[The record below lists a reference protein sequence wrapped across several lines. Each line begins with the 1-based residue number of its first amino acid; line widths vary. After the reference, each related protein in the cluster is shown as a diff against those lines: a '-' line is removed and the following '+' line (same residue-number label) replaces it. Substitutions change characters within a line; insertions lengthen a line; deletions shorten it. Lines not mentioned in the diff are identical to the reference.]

1 MRRDMGR
8 NRALLLVLAGLL
20 LLPQGRPALAQT
32 ADADVPGVDA
42 TTRVMIRNRLDQF
55 TVSMNQ
61 ICNACTARLPVSSDM
76 QITDGYLRMLDY
88 RLHTLEQNLD
98 ALGIRWNIYYPT
110 MQYEISQDEELM
122 DGVQSFELM
131 IQEATDSLAVRRQ
144 QLQALRD
151 FIEARSFMTGLDS
164 TYNGI
169 GKRAFELSLTPKTAT
184 QLEKEKNKEGLLF
197 ASVQE
202 KFDKAQ
208 EADRM
213 HLVSAAHME
222 ELKDLYAALQH
233 KSETIQAMV
242 YKPLLQRLKDYLLGL
257 AAVAMLLM
265 FINMVNAKIKAAK
278 QVRQN
283 MKQYQDAM
291 KLNGKDDYPTL

>member
-1 MRRDMGR
+1 M
-8 NRALLLVLAGLL
+8 LVLAGLL
-20 LLPQGRPALAQT
+20 LLPQGRHARAQT
-32 ADADVPGVDA
+32 ADAGLPGGDA
-42 TTRVMIRNRLDQF
+42 TTRLMIRNRLDQF

-131 IQEATDSLAVRRQ
+131 MQEATDSLEIRRQ

-151 FIEARSFMTGLDS
+151 FIDARSFMTGLDT

-169 GKRAFELSLTPKTAT
+169 GKRAFELSLTSRTAT

-197 ASVQE
+197 ATVQE

-222 ELKDLYAALQH
+222 ELKDLYAGLQH
-233 KSETIQAMV
+233 KSETIQAMA
-242 YKPLLQRLKDYLLGL
+242 YKPLFQRLKDYLLGL

-265 FINMVNAKIKAAK
+265 FINMVNGKIKAAK
-278 QVRQN
+278 QLRQN

>member
-1 MRRDMGR
+1 M
-8 NRALLLVLAGLL
+8 LVLAGLL
-20 LLPQGRPALAQT
+20 LLPQGRHARAQT
-32 ADADVPGVDA
+32 ADAGLPGVDA
-42 TTRVMIRNRLDQF
+42 TTRLMIRNRLDQF

-61 ICNACTARLPVSSDM
+61 ICNAYTARLPVSSDM

-131 IQEATDSLAVRRQ
+131 MQEATDSLEIRRQ

-151 FIEARSFMTGLDS
+151 FIDARSFMTGLDT

-169 GKRAFELSLTPKTAT
+169 GKRAFELSLTSRTAT

-197 ASVQE
+197 ATVQE

-222 ELKDLYAALQH
+222 ELKDLYAGLQH
-233 KSETIQAMV
+233 KSETIQAMA
-242 YKPLLQRLKDYLLGL
+242 YKPLFQRLKDYLLGL

-265 FINMVNAKIKAAK
+265 FINMVNGKIKAAK
-278 QVRQN
+278 QLRQN

>member
-1 MRRDMGR
+1 M
-8 NRALLLVLAGLL
+8 LVLAGLL
-20 LLPQGRPALAQT
+20 LLPQGRPARAQT
-32 ADADVPGVDA
+32 ADAGLPGVDA
-42 TTRVMIRNRLDQF
+42 TTRLMIRNRLDQF

-61 ICNACTARLPVSSDM
+61 ICNACTARLPVSTDM

-88 RLHTLEQNLD
+88 RLNTMEQNLD

-110 MQYEISQDEELM
+110 MQYEISQDEDLM

-131 IQEATDSLAVRRQ
+131 MQEATDSLGVRRQ

-151 FIEARSFMTGLDS
+151 FIDARSYMTSLDT

-169 GKRAFELSLTPKTAT
+169 GKRAFELSLTSRTAT

-197 ASVQE
+197 ATVQE

-222 ELKDLYAALQH
+222 ELKDLYAGLQH
-233 KSETIQAMV
+233 KSETIQAMA
-242 YKPLLQRLKDYLLGL
+242 YKPLIQRLKDYLLGL

-265 FINMVNAKIKAAK
+265 FINMVNGKIKAAK